1 MKILVVYA
9 TAGAGHKK
17 AAEALYDGLK
27 DSGHTVVYLDVL
39 KYTNVFYHYSYARG
53 YTLLVKYLP
62 LVWAA
67 FFGFLDLPWMK
78 PVLVHFRRFYNMIN
92 AYAFHTYLKQEQFDY
107 IFSTHFLPNEVS
119 AYLKRTG
126 EIRSTIISC
135 VTDFDVHRIWI
146 SKGID
151 HYTAASPYTREK
163 LISLGVD
170 PAAVH
175 VTGIPVNEK
184 FSGLKD
190 RSALKQKLGVQEGP
204 FTVLI
209 ATGSFGF
216 GPIEQVAACLK
227 GIQVLVVCGHNA
239 ALYKRMNAKALPDV
253 KVYGLVDNMDELMA
267 VSDAMITKPGG
278 LSISESLVMGL
289 PLIFFS
295 AIPGQEENNV
305 RVLARQ
311 GVGISNCP
319 AEGIAEILKRYQN
332 DPQEF
337 QAARA
342 RAREL
347 GKPDAV
353 RDILALLRT

>member
-17 AAEALYDGLK
+17 AAQALHDGLK
-27 DSGHTVVYLDVL
+27 GSGHEVVYLDVL
-39 KYTNVFYHYSYARG
+39 EYTNSIYRYSYARG

-62 LVWAA
+62 LVWAI
-67 FFGFLDLPWMK
+67 FFGFLDFPWMK

-92 AYAFHTYLKQEQFDY
+92 ACAFQKYLKQEQFDC
-107 IFSTHFLPNEVS
+107 IFSTHFMPNEVA

-126 EIRSTIISC
+126 QIRSKIICC

-146 SKGID
+146 SRGVD
-151 HYTAASPYTREK
+151 CYTVASPYTREK
-163 LISLGVD
+163 IISLGVNPMD
-170 PAAVH
+170 VY

-184 FSGLKD
+184 FSSHKD
-190 RSALKQKLGVQEGP
+190 RTELKQKLGIRDGV

-216 GPIEQVAACLK
+216 GPIEKVVAHLR
-227 GIQVLVVCGHNA
+227 GIQVLVVCGHNDL
-239 ALYKRMNAKALPDV
+239 LYLRMSTQNQPGV

-267 VSDAMITKPGG
+267 VSDVMITKPGG
-278 LSISESLVMGL
+278 LSISEALVIGL

-311 GVGISNCP
+311 GVGVSNCP
-319 AEGIAEILKRYQN
+319 VEGIAATLKRYQN

-337 QAARA
+337 QSAQAKARD
-342 RAREL
+342 L
-347 GKPDAV
+347 GKPRAV
-353 RDILALLRT
+353 KDILALIHA